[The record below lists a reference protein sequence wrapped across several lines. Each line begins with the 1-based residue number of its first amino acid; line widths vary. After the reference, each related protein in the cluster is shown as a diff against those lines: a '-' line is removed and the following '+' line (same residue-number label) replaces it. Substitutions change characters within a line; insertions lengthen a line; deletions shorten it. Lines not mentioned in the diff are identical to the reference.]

1 MIDMS
6 TNKKINLPEGIT
18 PEMVA
23 AAVSNPGVVVSKE
36 SATSS
41 SPQRSI
47 PIDGYQSQ
55 IRPNIPGNNGFV
67 TGPSKSLGSHLAQQ
81 AQDFAASEAAR
92 LKDEDESKKALSPQ
106 SLRRDVEALR
116 REITRLKKQLKEH
129 NHDQAS

>member
-6 TNKKINLPEGIT
+6 TNKKINLPDGIT

-41 SPQRSI
+41 SPQQSI
-47 PIDGYQSQ
+47 PIDGYASG
-55 IRPNIPGNNGFV
+55 IKPNIKGNSGQV
-67 TGPSKSLGSHLAQQ
+67 TGPSKTLGSHLAKQ
-81 AQDFAASEAAR
+81 AQRFAKEEAER

-106 SLRRDVEALR
+106 ALRRDIEALR
-116 REITRLKKQLKEH
+116 REVNRLKKQLKES
-129 NHDQAS
+129 NS